1 MRDPDPAVLSA
12 TGTVISAQGAF
23 ARIAVDGQPTCQA
36 CAQQAGCGLGPLL
49 TMFGANR
56 ARVLDVPNSR
66 PEPLQAGD
74 RVRVSL
80 RGRRLAAFA
89 ALAYGMPLAGLL
101 GGAVLATVWMPGAG
115 DGVAVIGAL
124 AGAGAAGL
132 LISLDVVRRSTV
144 AALPAVVQRIE

>member
-1 MRDPDPAVLSA
+1 
-12 TGTVISAQGAF
+12 
-23 ARIAVDGQPTCQA
+23 
-36 CAQQAGCGLGPLL
+36 
-49 TMFGANR
+49 
-56 ARVLDVPNSR
+56 
-66 PEPLQAGD
+66 LQAGD